1 MMKRS
6 GWILLFL
13 GFWAWRLSAE
23 TRITFPK
30 DTELTARAQTA
41 IVEALENSC
50 QIAID
55 FASLTLVNE
64 VRRENPEFDLFILT
78 FNVQFEDSQ
87 RTDQIFLRVRD
98 ERKKRG
104 GIEVFDVHST
114 SGQCYFR
121 GIFLTEWFNNAAYEF
136 EPWMQG
142 LQSVNERFAVN
153 EMEEKFRFKA
163 YDSKD
168 YLTTAERMARLIWR
182 DIYGVSDKVPF
193 PCGPYFKGEFKSYAV
208 EDSGYRIEGEG
219 TSIVDTCY
227 DQEIGKDWY
236 YSVYVELQPDFDRG
250 VVELKSSRKSP
261 EEREKKKQQEEE
273 HILRP

>member
-1 MMKRS
+1 MTKRS

-23 TRITFPK
+23 TRVTFPK

-41 IVEALENSC
+41 IVETLENSC

-121 GIFLTEWFNNAAYEF
+121 GIFLTQWFNDGAYEY

-142 LQSVNERFAVN
+142 LESLRERFNVN
-153 EMEEKFRFKA
+153 EMEQKFRFKA
-163 YDSKD
+163 YDSKN
-168 YLTTAERMARLIWR
+168 YLNTAERMAKLIWR
-182 DIYGVSDKVPF
+182 DVFGVSDKMPF
-193 PCGPYFKGEFKSYAV
+193 PCGTFYKGEFKSTEV
-208 EDSGYRIEGEG
+208 DGGYLLEGQG

-227 DQEIGKDWY
+227 DQEIGKDWS
-236 YSVYVELQPDFDRG
+236 YSVYVGLQPDFDRG
-250 VVELKSSRKSP
+250 VVELSSSRKSP
-261 EEREKKKQQEEE
+261 EEKEKQKEKEQ